1 MDATKGYTVAVVG
14 ATGLVG
20 RTMLQVLE
28 ERGFPVGRIVPVATE
43 RSAGKTVTFAGRGYE
58 VQAIGDNVFDGVDI
72 ALFSAGGAT
81 AKHWAPIAVAHGAV
95 VIDNSSAFRM
105 QEDVPLIVPEV
116 NASALPDASPRIIAN
131 PNCSTIQ
138 MVVALQPLHA
148 RYGLRRVVVCTY
160 QSASGAGQKGVDQLE
175 TELKGENSSV
185 RAFAHPIVGNALP
198 HIAAF
203 EADGFTTEEHKMID
217 ETRKILGEPLLAVSP
232 TCVRVPVPYSHSEA
246 VHVELKSAF
255 DLDEL
260 RSALENMAGVI
271 VIDDPEATAYPLAT
285 IATGRDE
292 VFVGRL
298 RRDPTVEHGVI
309 MWVVSDNLRK
319 GAATNAVQ
327 IAEHWRM
334 LREAGGDS

>member
-1 MDATKGYTVAVVG
+1 
-14 ATGLVG
+14 
-20 RTMLQVLE
+20 
-28 ERGFPVGRIVPVATE
+28 
-43 RSAGKTVTFAGRGYE
+43 
-58 VQAIGDNVFDGVDI
+58 VFDGVDI

-81 AKHWAPIAVAHGAV
+81 AQHWAPIAVERGAV

-105 QEDVPLIVPEV
+105 HADVPLIVPEV
-116 NASALPDASPRIIAN
+116 NASALPDAAARIIAN

-160 QSASGAGQKGVDQLE
+160 QSASGAGQKGLDQLE
-175 TELKGENSSV
+175 TEFRGGNSSV
-185 RAFAHPIVGNALP
+185 RAFAHPLMGNALP

-203 EADGFTTEEHKMID
+203 EDDGFTTEERKMID
-217 ETRKILGEPLLAVSP
+217 ETRKIFGDESLAVSP
-232 TCVRVPVPYSHSEA
+232 TCVRVPVPYCHSEA
-246 VHVELKSAF
+246 VHVELSSAF
-255 DLDEL
+255 DLEEL
-260 RSALENMAGVI
+260 RASLEEMAGVI

-327 IAEHWRM
+327 IAELWRK
-334 LREAGGDS
+334 AA